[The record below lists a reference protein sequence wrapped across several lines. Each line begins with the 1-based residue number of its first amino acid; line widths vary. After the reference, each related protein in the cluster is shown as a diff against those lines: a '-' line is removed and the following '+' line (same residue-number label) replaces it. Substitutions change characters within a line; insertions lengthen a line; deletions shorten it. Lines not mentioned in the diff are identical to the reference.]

1 MVSSWVTDLKQ
12 QKNPCSSLSP
22 SDSKT
27 AAVNSASPQ
36 SAAKKCS
43 ERKGQDWA
51 FSFIWSE
58 RGNLEQSGS
67 FFPRVFRYDVSV
79 APVK

>member
-12 QKNPCSSLSP
+12 QKNPSSSLSP

-36 SAAKKCS
+36 SAAKKHS

-51 FSFIWSE
+51 FSCVWSE
-58 RGNLEQSGS
+58 QADLEQSGT
-67 FFPRVFRYDVSV
+67 FFPMSSGMMSV
-79 APVK
+79 